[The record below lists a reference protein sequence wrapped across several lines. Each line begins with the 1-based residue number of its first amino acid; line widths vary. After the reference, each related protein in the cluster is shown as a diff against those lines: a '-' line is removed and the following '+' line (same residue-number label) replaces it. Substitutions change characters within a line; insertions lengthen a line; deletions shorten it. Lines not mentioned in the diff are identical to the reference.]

1 MAKSKKMLKKALKMG
16 APYKKT
22 IMRKDGH
29 FELFL
34 NAFYGTIVLRKAKRM
49 NVLSQETMRFRLLPS
64 PFFFFNSRTS
74 YRSLSGFP
82 LNFLLNEKREW

>member
-16 APYKKT
+16 APHLNDNYKKT

-34 NAFYGTIVLRKAKRM
+34 NAFYNTVR
-49 NVLSQETMRFRLLPS
+49 
-64 PFFFFNSRTS
+64 
-74 YRSLSGFP
+74 
-82 LNFLLNEKREW
+82 